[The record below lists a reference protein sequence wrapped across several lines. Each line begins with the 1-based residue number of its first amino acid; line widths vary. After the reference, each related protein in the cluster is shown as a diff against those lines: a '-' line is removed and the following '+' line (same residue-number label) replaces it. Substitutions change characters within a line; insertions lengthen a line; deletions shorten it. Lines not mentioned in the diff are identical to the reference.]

1 MSHPRWWIAGLA
13 ALALSGMSA
22 PAGAQP
28 PAHHRAP
35 PRHRAPP
42 HHRAP
47 PLAYPLALA
56 YSAALGYP
64 PAPPATDSLMP
75 FRVDVSR
82 YPEIGVVV
90 TATGTTS
97 TLTSDDFTVETGGK
111 SQHPTARALSP
122 NDVQLVFSP
131 DVHVTATEL
140 ALERAAAAGFL
151 AGLPAGAE
159 SAVASLAPLTTD
171 PTQSVSAALSLARG
185 PRQPAAQRLAAA
197 LSAFSSGASVRRTVV
212 LVVTTNERLSQRLS
226 RRFAQQLAAS
236 GTALYVLDASPD
248 GAPAFASLAAASG
261 GFVVRVH
268 TSDDWVGALRR
279 VTADLNQQYYLRFDD
294 YGPLPG
300 SARIVAHT
308 PAGLIT
314 GVASLPV
321 ANPTAP
327 ALPAPARSSKP
338 TPGLPFALLALAAV
352 AFVIAYGLA
361 MLAASRRE
369 PRPRRTRGTK
379 PEAGGEAGSL
389 DPNDLFFLFVLPC
402 LNEEK
407 VIRNSLQRLLS
418 FSGENFGVIVV
429 DDGSDDDTAEAVSS
443 MADHRVWLLRRTLP
457 NARQGKGEAL
467 NFAIEQLTE
476 SSWLQGRDTDN
487 VIVVVVDADGRVD
500 PHSLTAVTPYFADPT
515 VGAVQIGVRIN
526 NRQMSRLA
534 RMQDMEFVIYTE
546 VFQRG
551 RRHLGSVGLGGN
563 GQFMRLSALRSLG
576 DAPWSRSLTEDL
588 DLGIRLLTAGWRNE
602 YCHTAAVHQQGVL
615 ELRRLIRQ
623 RSRWFQ
629 GHLQSWKLIPTIIR
643 GAPRRARAD
652 LLYHLSSPAILLI
665 ASVLTA
671 SFICSLFGS
680 AVVTADGGDPLGM
693 WIPSTYL
700 LAFGPALLY
709 GYIYWLRERDSG
721 VSLTRTAGLAHL
733 YVCYC
738 LMWYAAGWWAVGRSV
753 RRRTNWSKTDR
764 VAEAPQ
770 LSGAV
775 AAPLLSP
782 PTRVPVP
789 LVAASDQP
797 LLETRRRTTDRLL
810 RFGGRDGVAPMA
822 LTADRGD
829 SVAPMALTAD
839 RAVQG
844 LHEPVRSHPNVP
856 TNAPA
861 APPPPRKR
869 ARRPRPRTVALAAA
883 AAAIVA
889 GAVFVTV
896 RPSEQLQGT
905 RWYQVFGGYGHTT
918 VSGSG
923 ANAAITLSV
932 ATTHS
937 RQVTH
942 AALVVTRTWYHDFLA
957 TARVQTERQL
967 RGGAAGAPN
976 PWEVGWVVWH
986 YSSPQH
992 FYALTLESNGWLLS
1006 KQDPAYPG
1014 GERFLASGKL
1024 PRFPVGATHGVG
1036 VVQVGNQITVSAGG
1050 RLLTRFVDTQRPY
1063 LSGAFGIY
1071 TEDSVAR
1078 FSEIHLRALP
1088 AAASRA
1094 AAITPP
1100 GTVSP

>member
-1 MSHPRWWIAGLA
+1 MRYPRRWTAGLA
-13 ALALSGMSA
+13 ALALWGMSA
-22 PAGAQP
+22 PAGAKP
-28 PAHHRAP
+28 
-35 PRHRAPP
+35 PP
-42 HHRAP
+42 HRPPSHRP
-47 PLAYPLALA
+47 PPHRPAR
-56 YSAALGYP
+56 S
-64 PAPPATDSLMP
+64 PAPQAANVLMP

-82 YPEIGVVV
+82 RPEIGVVV
-90 TATGTTS
+90 TASGTS
-97 TLTSDDFTVETGGK
+97 RTLTSKNFTVEVGG
-111 SQHPTARALSP
+111 SYEHPSVRALSP
-122 NDVQLVFSP
+122 DDVQLVFSP
-131 DVHVTATEL
+131 DVQVAGPDL
-140 ALERAAAAGFL
+140 GVERAAAAGFL
-151 AGLPAGAE
+151 ASLPAGAE
-159 SAVASLAPLTTD
+159 SAIASLTPLTSD
-171 PTQSVSAALSLARG
+171 PSRSVSASLSLAWG
-185 PRQPAAQRLAAA
+185 PRQSATQRLAAA
-197 LSAFSSGASVRRTVV
+197 MSAFSSGASVRRTVV
-212 LVVTTNERLSQRLS
+212 LVVTANERLSQRLS

-236 GTALYVLDASPD
+236 GTALYVLDASRS
-248 GAPAFASLAAASG
+248 GAPAFADLAAASG
-261 GFVVRVH
+261 GFVADVDTR
-268 TSDDWVGALRR
+268 DDWVRALQR
-279 VTADLNQQYYLRFDD
+279 VTAELNQQYYLRFDD

-300 SARIVAHT
+300 SARIVAYT
-308 PAGLIT
+308 PEGPLT
-314 GVASLPV
+314 GVASLPI

-327 ALPAPARSSKP
+327 PLPAPTRPSKS
-338 TPGLPFALLALAAV
+338 TPGLPFELLALAAV

-361 MLAASRRE
+361 MLVASRRE
-369 PRPRRTRGTK
+369 PRRRR
-379 PEAGGEAGSL
+379 AGKARPAAGSGAGSL
-389 DPNDLFFLFVLPC
+389 DPNDLFFVFLLPC

-407 VIRNSLQRLLS
+407 VISNSLQRLLS
-418 FSGENFGVIVV
+418 FDGENFAVIVV
-429 DDGSDDDTAEAVSS
+429 DDGSDDDTAGVVSRI
-443 MADHRVWLLRRTLP
+443 ADHRVWLLRRTLP

-467 NFAIEQLTE
+467 NAAIERLAG
-476 SSWLQGRDTDN
+476 SSWLQGRDMAN

-602 YCHTAAVHQQGVL
+602 YCHTAAVHQQGVI

-643 GAPRRARAD
+643 GAPGRARAD
-652 LLYHLSSPAILLI
+652 LLYHVSSPAVLLI
-665 ASVLTA
+665 ASLLTA
-671 SFICSLFGS
+671 SFIWSLFGT
-680 AVVTADGGDPLGM
+680 AVVAANGGNPFGL
-693 WIPSTYL
+693 WVVSTYI

-709 GYIYWLRERDSG
+709 SYTYWLRERDSG
-721 VSLTRTAGLAHL
+721 VSLTKTAGLAHL

-770 LSGAV
+770 PGAEL
-775 AAPLLSP
+775 AAAVLSP
-782 PTRVPVP
+782 PTGVP
-789 LVAASDQP
+789 SP
-797 LLETRRRTTDRLL
+797 LLDASHQGQLDIRLRTTSHRL
-810 RFGGRDGVAPMA
+810 RSVGRDRVAPMA
-822 LTADRGD
+822 PAADRGPEGPHERPGPGD
-829 SVAPMALTAD
+829 AGLPSV
-839 RAVQG
+839 
-844 LHEPVRSHPNVP
+844 
-856 TNAPA
+856 APA
-861 APPPPRKR
+861 APPAPRKR
-869 ARRPRPRTVALAAA
+869 AWRPRLQTIALATAAA
-883 AAAIVA
+883 AVVAAAVLVA
-889 GAVFVTV
+889 A
-896 RPSEQLQGT
+896 RPSERLQRT
-905 RWYQVFGGYGHTT
+905 QWYQVFSGYGHTT

-937 RQVTH
+937 RRVTH
-942 AALVVTRTWYHDFLA
+942 AALVLSRTWSEDFVA
-957 TARVQTERQL
+957 SARVQTVRQL
-967 RGGAAGAPN
+967 RAGAAGTPN

-1071 TEDSVAR
+1071 AEDSVAR
-1078 FSEIHLRALP
+1078 FSDIHVQPLP
-1088 AAASRA
+1088 ATSSLAA
-1094 AAITPP
+1094 
-1100 GTVSP
+1100 GTAPRSVSP